1 MQSQY
6 PSPVIQKN
14 LYPIPSTKVV
24 DEKYKTGMFVT
35 NKAFQNKTGNM
46 NL

>member
-1 MQSQY
+1 MQLQY

-14 LYPIPSTKVV
+14 LYPIPSTKVA
-24 DEKYKTGMFVT
+24 DEIYKTGMFVT
-35 NKAFQNKTGNM
+35 NKAFQNKIGNM